1 MKRIIVSLIHVA
13 LVALTF
19 LSVARGQNLD
29 YYVDSDF
36 ELLPI
41 PPELVPY
48 QIVPLDPVPDCRLEM
63 GVELIYPQSL
73 MSMPEPQKEET
84 LQIIYQR
91 VAFEISNPEKSA
103 GLFQIDGRMYHLV
116 RIPYTGGL
124 LQDFGGGNDSLL
136 FGIYGCHCFDGMY
149 LYNDIG

>member
-1 MKRIIVSLIHVA
+1 MAI
-13 LVALTF
+13 TF
-19 LSVARGQNLD
+19 LSVIRGQNLD
-29 YYVDSDF
+29 YYVDSNF

-63 GVELIYPQSL
+63 GIELIYPQAIVN
-73 MSMPEPQKEET
+73 MPEPQKEET

-103 GLFQIDGRMYHLV
+103 GLFQVDGRMYHLV
-116 RIPYTGGL
+116 RIPYTGASTRFWGWE
-124 LQDFGGGNDSLL
+124 
-136 FGIYGCHCFDGMY
+136 
-149 LYNDIG
+149 

>member
-1 MKRIIVSLIHVA
+1 MISIIHVI

-19 LSVARGQNLD
+19 IGVARGQGLD

-63 GVELIYPQSL
+63 GIELIFPQAI
-73 MSMPEPQKEET
+73 MNMPEPQKEET

-116 RIPYTGGL
+116 RIPYTGASTRFWGWE
-124 LQDFGGGNDSLL
+124 
-136 FGIYGCHCFDGMY
+136 
-149 LYNDIG
+149 

>member
-1 MKRIIVSLIHVA
+1 MKRIMISLIHVV

-19 LSVARGQNLD
+19 LSVARGQGLD

-41 PPELVPY
+41 PPELIPY

-63 GVELIYPQSL
+63 GIELIYPQAI
-73 MSMPEPQKEET
+73 MNMPEPQREET
-84 LQIIYQR
+84 LEIIYQR

-103 GLFQIDGRMYHLV
+103 GLFQVDGRMYHLV
-116 RIPYTGGL
+116 RIPYTGASTRFWGWE
-124 LQDFGGGNDSLL
+124 
-136 FGIYGCHCFDGMY
+136 
-149 LYNDIG
+149 

>member
-1 MKRIIVSLIHVA
+1 MRKTTLSIIHLIIVV
-13 LVALTF
+13 LTF
-19 LSVARGQNLD
+19 VSVLKGQNLD

-63 GVELIYPQSL
+63 GIELIYPQSI
-73 MSMPEPQKEET
+73 MNMPEPQKEET
-84 LQIIYQR
+84 LEIIYKR

-103 GLFQIDGRMYHLV
+103 GLFQVDGRMYHLI
-116 RIPYTGGL
+116 RIPYTGASTNFWGWE
-124 LQDFGGGNDSLL
+124 
-136 FGIYGCHCFDGMY
+136 
-149 LYNDIG
+149 

>member
-1 MKRIIVSLIHVA
+1 MKKTTLSIIHLIIVV
-13 LVALTF
+13 LTF
-19 LSVARGQNLD
+19 VSVLRGQNLD

-63 GVELIYPQSL
+63 GIELIYPQAI
-73 MSMPEPQKEET
+73 MNMPEPQKEET

-103 GLFQIDGRMYHLV
+103 GLFQVDGRMYHLV
-116 RIPYTGGL
+116 RIPYTGASTRFWGWE
-124 LQDFGGGNDSLL
+124 
-136 FGIYGCHCFDGMY
+136 
-149 LYNDIG
+149 

>member
-1 MKRIIVSLIHVA
+1 MISLIHVA

-19 LSVARGQNLD
+19 LSVARSQGID
-29 YYVDSDF
+29 YYLDSEF
-36 ELLPI
+36 ELLPK

-63 GVELIYPQSL
+63 CIELIFPQAI
-73 MSMPEPQKEET
+73 MNMPEPQKEET

-103 GLFQIDGRMYHLV
+103 GLFQVDGRMYHLV
-116 RIPYTGGL
+116 RIPYTGSSTRFWGWE
-124 LQDFGGGNDSLL
+124 
-136 FGIYGCHCFDGMY
+136 
-149 LYNDIG
+149 

>member
-1 MKRIIVSLIHVA
+1 VKRITISIIHVI

-19 LSVARGQNLD
+19 IGVARGQGLD

-36 ELLPI
+36 ELLPM

-63 GVELIYPQSL
+63 GIELIYPQAI
-73 MSMPEPQKEET
+73 MNMPEPQKEET

-91 VAFEISNPEKSA
+91 VAFEISNPDKTA
-103 GLFQIDGRMYHLV
+103 GLFQVDGRMYHLV
-116 RIPYTGGL
+116 RIPYTGASRNFWGWK
-124 LQDFGGGNDSLL
+124 
-136 FGIYGCHCFDGMY
+136 
-149 LYNDIG
+149 

>member
-1 MKRIIVSLIHVA
+1 MRKTTLSIIHLIIVV
-13 LVALTF
+13 LTF
-19 LSVARGQNLD
+19 VSVLRGQNLD

-41 PPELVPY
+41 PPELIPY

-63 GVELIYPQSL
+63 GIELIYPQAI
-73 MSMPEPQKEET
+73 MNMPEPQKEET

-103 GLFQIDGRMYHLV
+103 GLFQVDGRMYHLV
-116 RIPYTGGL
+116 RIPYTGASNRFWGWE
-124 LQDFGGGNDSLL
+124 
-136 FGIYGCHCFDGMY
+136 
-149 LYNDIG
+149 

>member
-1 MKRIIVSLIHVA
+1 MKRIMISLIHVV

-41 PPELVPY
+41 PPELIPY

-63 GVELIYPQSL
+63 GIELIYPQAI
-73 MSMPEPQKEET
+73 MNMPEPQREET
-84 LQIIYQR
+84 LEIIYQR

-103 GLFQIDGRMYHLV
+103 GLFQVDGRMYHLV
-116 RIPYTGGL
+116 RIPYTGASTRFWGWE
-124 LQDFGGGNDSLL
+124 
-136 FGIYGCHCFDGMY
+136 
-149 LYNDIG
+149 

>member
-1 MKRIIVSLIHVA
+1 MKKITISLIHVII
-13 LVALTF
+13 VALTF
-19 LSVARGQNLD
+19 LSVVRGQNLD

-63 GVELIYPQSL
+63 GIELIFPQAI
-73 MSMPEPQKEET
+73 MNMPEPQKEET

-116 RIPYTGGL
+116 RIPYTGASTRFWGWE
-124 LQDFGGGNDSLL
+124 
-136 FGIYGCHCFDGMY
+136 
-149 LYNDIG
+149 

>member
-1 MKRIIVSLIHVA
+1 MKRIMISLIHVA

-41 PPELVPY
+41 PPELIPY

-63 GVELIYPQSL
+63 GIELIYPHAS
-73 MSMPEPQKEET
+73 MNMPEPQKEET

-103 GLFQIDGRMYHLV
+103 GLFQVDGRMYHLV
-116 RIPYTGGL
+116 RIPYTGASNRFWGWE
-124 LQDFGGGNDSLL
+124 
-136 FGIYGCHCFDGMY
+136 
-149 LYNDIG
+149 

>member
-1 MKRIIVSLIHVA
+1 MKRTTLSIIHLIIVI
-13 LVALTF
+13 LTF
-19 LSVARGQNLD
+19 VSVIRGQNLD

-63 GVELIYPQSL
+63 GIELIYPQSI
-73 MSMPEPQKEET
+73 MNMPEPQKEET

-91 VAFEISNPEKSA
+91 VAFEISNPDKSA
-103 GLFQIDGRMYHLV
+103 GLFQVDGRMYHLV
-116 RIPYTGGL
+116 RIPYTGASNRFWGWE
-124 LQDFGGGNDSLL
+124 
-136 FGIYGCHCFDGMY
+136 
-149 LYNDIG
+149 